1 MKCWQTIFHFAF
13 QSSDVEGSDGC
24 GGDSDWVNAWLHLVP
39 IQLTALCLQK
49 SGLPNLS
56 IQWSRGLRTCRTR
69 SWCPGENE
77 QGKKKSTKK
86 QNSRK
91 KMRGC
96 ATDWSTWLGYLKI
109 AWWESSFLRD
119 SCDTRCLNCYL
130 NHVFI
135 TRLPGNS
142 ILNLCN
148 LYVKMRQSILIHFF
162 GIIFMK
168 LWLHELFFPFS
179 SPLISLVSTHPVKL
193 LFFVTHG
200 FLVK

>member
-1 MKCWQTIFHFAF
+1 MLKAAMVVAVILTESMRGCTWYPYSSQLSVCRKVAF
-13 QSSDVEGSDGC
+13 LIWASSEA
-24 GGDSDWVNAWLHLVP
+24 GDYVLAEQEVDAQEKMSGAKKNQP
-39 IQLTALCLQK
+39 KNRTAGRRL
-49 SGLPNLS
+49 
-56 IQWSRGLRTCRTR
+56 
-69 SWCPGENE
+69 
-77 QGKKKSTKK
+77 
-86 QNSRK
+86 
-91 KMRGC
+91 RGC

-162 GIIFMK
+162 WIIFMK